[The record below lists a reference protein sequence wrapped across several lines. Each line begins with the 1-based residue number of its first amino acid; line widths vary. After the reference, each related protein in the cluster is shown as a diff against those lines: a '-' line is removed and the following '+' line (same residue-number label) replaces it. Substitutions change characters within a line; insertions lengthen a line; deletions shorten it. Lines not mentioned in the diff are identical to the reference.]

1 MSERH
6 GNPSATLAE
15 RDWDEV
21 LAQLR
26 ADGFSPVESMKVTRA
41 VLQLSLRDA
50 KRLVHESP
58 AWADQSEAWD
68 ELQDAAVDAADELT
82 R

>member
-1 MSERH
+1 MSKRH
-6 GNPSATLAE
+6 GNPSAALAE

-26 ADGFSPVESMKVTRA
+26 ADGFSPIESMKVTRA

-50 KRLVHESP
+50 KALVHESP
-58 AWADQSEAWD
+58 AWADQRQAWD
-68 ELQDAAVDAADELT
+68 ELQDAAADVADNLT
-82 R
+82 D